1 MHIECNNI
9 VEAPEATVDASPAR
23 SDRTAVGTS
32 SSALTHTTTG
42 PSLEVDPSY
51 TVQPDR
57 SSSLAEILGREDIAV
72 KQIDDCFAR

>member
-32 SSALTHTTTG
+32 SSALIYTAAE

-51 TVQPDR
+51 AVQSDR
-57 SSSLAEILGREDIAV
+57 SSSLSEILGREDIAV